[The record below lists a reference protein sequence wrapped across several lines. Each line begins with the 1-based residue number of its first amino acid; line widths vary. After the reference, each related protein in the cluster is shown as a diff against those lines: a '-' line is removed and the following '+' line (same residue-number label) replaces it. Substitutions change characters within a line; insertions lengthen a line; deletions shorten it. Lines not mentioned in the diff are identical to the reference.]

1 MYGMFKKYLL
11 NEYICWMNFVFGVI
25 CFFSRI
31 FDYIFSEEK
40 QNRLQV
46 EKIFEG
52 DYFKICWLD
61 GCFSN
66 FQIQLVW
73 KFSEGYDF

>member
-1 MYGMFKKYLL
+1 MILSLLKKDFLRFLEIYKLRIYFIGFFRVFSMYGMFKKYLL

-40 QNRLQV
+40 
-46 EKIFEG
+46 
-52 DYFKICWLD
+52 
-61 GCFSN
+61 
-66 FQIQLVW
+66 
-73 KFSEGYDF
+73 